1 MEQGVTAYEF
11 LSWFGLFVRAGTPPD
26 VVARLEVAVRNA
38 LAEPAMQERLK
49 QLGAM
54 PLPVSAA
61 EFGRFYQTDIERW
74 AGLVRTGKVAKL
86 N

>member
-1 MEQGVTAYEF
+1 M
-11 LSWFGLFVRAGTPPD
+11 
-26 VVARLEVAVRNA
+26 RNA
-38 LAEPAMQERLK
+38 LNLPAMQERLK

-54 PLPVSAA
+54 PLPISAA
-61 EFGRFYQTDIERW
+61 EFGRFYQADIDRW